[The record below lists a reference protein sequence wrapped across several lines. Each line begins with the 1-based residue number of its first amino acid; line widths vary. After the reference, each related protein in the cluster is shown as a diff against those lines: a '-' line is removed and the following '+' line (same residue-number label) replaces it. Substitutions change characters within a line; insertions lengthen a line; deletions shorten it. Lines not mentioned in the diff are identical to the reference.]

1 MGENQV
7 INNQVPSNEVPI
19 PSLDFSS
26 FDYNKLDE
34 LIQIGKD
41 NQVILEEILQYQKD
55 LSEYIIPS
63 EDDLLKLKELESKKE
78 KEELEK
84 ESALELEKEEN
95 KSYQEEYNSQ
105 VLQQL
110 TLLNDNISNVE
121 IANHS
126 TNSYLYILCFGL
138 LVVFVLSFI
147 YKTLRRFF

>member
-7 INNQVPSNEVPI
+7 TNDQVLSNEVPI

-63 EDDLLKLKELESKKE
+63 EDELLKLKELESEKE

-84 ESALELEKEEN
+84 ESALELEKEES

-121 IANHS
+121 IANHN

>member
-7 INNQVPSNEVPI
+7 TNDQVPSNEVPI

-63 EDDLLKLKELESKKE
+63 EDDLLKLMELESEKE

-84 ESALELEKEEN
+84 ESALELEKEES

-121 IANHS
+121 IANHN

>member
-7 INNQVPSNEVPI
+7 TNDQVLSNEVPI

-34 LIQIGKD
+34 LIQVGKD

-63 EDDLLKLKELESKKE
+63 EDELLKLKELESEKE

-84 ESALELEKEEN
+84 ESALELEKEES

-121 IANHS
+121 IANHN

>member
-7 INNQVPSNEVPI
+7 TNDQVPSNEVPI

-34 LIQIGKD
+34 LIQVGKD

-84 ESALELEKEEN
+84 ESALELEKEES

-121 IANHS
+121 IANHN

>member
-7 INNQVPSNEVPI
+7 TNDQVPSNEVPI

-63 EDDLLKLKELESKKE
+63 EDDLLKLKELESEKE
-78 KEELEK
+78 KEELG
-84 ESALELEKEEN
+84 
-95 KSYQEEYNSQ
+95 
-105 VLQQL
+105 
-110 TLLNDNISNVE
+110 
-121 IANHS
+121 H
-126 TNSYLYILCFGL
+126 
-138 LVVFVLSFI
+138 
-147 YKTLRRFF
+147 

>member
-7 INNQVPSNEVPI
+7 TNDQVLSNEVPI

-34 LIQIGKD
+34 LIQVGKD

-63 EDDLLKLKELESKKE
+63 EDELLKLKELESEKE

-84 ESALELEKEEN
+84 ESALELEKEES

-110 TLLNDNISNVE
+110 TLLNDN
-121 IANHS
+121 
-126 TNSYLYILCFGL
+126 TNTTRSPKHN
-138 LVVFVLSFI
+138 I
-147 YKTLRRFF
+147 YK

>member
-7 INNQVPSNEVPI
+7 TNDQVPSNEVPI

-63 EDDLLKLKELESKKE
+63 EDDLLKLKELESEKE

-84 ESALELEKEEN
+84 ESALELEKEES

-121 IANHS
+121 IANHN